1 MQAAIASAH
10 SLFYKEPV
18 HPGLQAVDCR
28 GDPSSMGDDNFR
40 PALNQGFAY
49 DGAILKGGQTRRRL
63 AMGRDAALESEPDEE
78 RDPEGPVTDY
88 DELVR
93 YLSLR
98 SGLFVT
104 RDSTCWG

>member
-1 MQAAIASAH
+1 
-10 SLFYKEPV
+10 
-18 HPGLQAVDCR
+18 
-28 GDPSSMGDDNFR
+28 MGDDNFR

-49 DGAILKGGQTRRRL
+49 DGAILKGANTRRRL

-98 SGLFVT
+98 GGLFVT
-104 RDSTCWG
+104 RDITCWG

>member
-1 MQAAIASAH
+1 
-10 SLFYKEPV
+10 
-18 HPGLQAVDCR
+18 
-28 GDPSSMGDDNFR
+28 MGDNNFR

-49 DGAILKGGQTRRRL
+49 DGAILKGAHTRRRL

-98 SGLFVT
+98 GGQFVT
-104 RDSTCWG
+104 CLSPGTAHAGADLISPRTIL